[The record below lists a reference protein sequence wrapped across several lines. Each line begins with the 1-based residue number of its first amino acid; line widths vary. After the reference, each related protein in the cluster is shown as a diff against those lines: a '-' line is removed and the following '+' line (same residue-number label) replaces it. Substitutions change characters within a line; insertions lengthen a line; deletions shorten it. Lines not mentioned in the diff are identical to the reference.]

1 MHGKEIL
8 FVEDDEGFFNIFS
21 VPLNMR
27 DMICDLPMAPSL
39 RGGVFRQP

>member
-21 VPLNMR
+21 VPLK
-27 DMICDLPMAPSL
+27 DEGYEL
-39 RGGVFRQP
+39 